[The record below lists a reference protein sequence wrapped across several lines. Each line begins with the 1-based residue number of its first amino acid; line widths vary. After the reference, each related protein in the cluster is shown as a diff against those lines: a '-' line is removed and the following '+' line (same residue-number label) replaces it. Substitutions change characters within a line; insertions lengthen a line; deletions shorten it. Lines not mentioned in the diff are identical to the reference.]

1 MNAVL
6 GQWDTIMTLSSGLP
20 VVLAVPQNTSFSFGG
35 SQRPDATHV
44 NANLGSKRTLERWFD
59 TSQFSQAKDYTF
71 GTLSRTHSS
80 IRSDGYEQID
90 FSLFKMFRIRE
101 RARLEVRGESFNLLN
116 HPVFASPGATVSTPL
131 FGVVSAQ
138 ENSPRQVQ
146 LGIKIIF

>member
-1 MNAVL
+1 
-6 GQWDTIMTLSSGLP
+6 
-20 VVLAVPQNTSFSFGG
+20 
-35 SQRPDATHV
+35 V

-101 RARLEVRGESFNLLN
+101 RARIELRGETFNLLN
-116 HPVFASPGATVSTPL
+116 HPVFGSPGATVSTPL

-138 ENSPRQVQ
+138 ENAPGRCNSR
-146 LGIKIIF
+146 